1 MKKKINGCSS
11 VYSAMVSINTQKEM
25 KQFFKDLC
33 TPAEIRAI
41 EERWLIVQLLN
52 NTDWSYR
59 QISEKTGAS
68 TTTIGRVAR
77 FLNDENNKGYRFL
90 LDRLFK
96 NGN

>member
-11 VYSAMVSINTQKEM
+11 VYSAMVSINTKKEM
-25 KQFFKDLC
+25 KQFIKDLC